1 MRLKAFAI
9 LILSYAFLFI
19 SPAKAT
25 DEASSINVVFLSPD
39 TSRFWQSVGG
49 FMEAVAE
56 DLEMDLTI
64 HTDQSKNR
72 YSYRELLETVLSRPD
87 RPDYIILMCKEKVTH
102 EMLTMIGEAGVKAF
116 TFNTAVPDEAIRL
129 TGQPREK
136 LDHWIG
142 HVSPDNFTAGYT
154 LTTELYQRHWQRHG
168 SAPLALIG
176 LSGTR
181 DSSAA
186 IDRNQGLNT
195 ALSEYSPLVNQVVF
209 ANWDSQEAAEKVE
222 RLIERYPQL
231 DLIWSASDGMA
242 MGAIAALESKG
253 LVPGSDALV
262 GGIDWESRALDE
274 IAEGRLELSLGR
286 HFMGGGLALL
296 LIRDYH
302 SGYDFADQGKV
313 SMNYRF
319 AVADQSN
326 LAAVRQV
333 MNPLNWELAD
343 FRPFSRYYN
352 ERIRS
357 EPVTASGLL
366 DQFMGA
372 LSPGFR

>member
-1 MRLKAFAI
+1 VRLKAFAI
-9 LILSYAFLFI
+9 LILSHAFLFT
-19 SPAKAT
+19 SPARAT
-25 DEASSINVVFLSPD
+25 DGPSSIDVVFLSPD
-39 TSRFWQSVGG
+39 TSRFWQLVGG
-49 FMEAVAE
+49 FMQAVAD
-56 DLEMDLTI
+56 DLEIDLTI
-64 HTDQSKNR
+64 YTDQRKNR
-72 YSYRELLETVLSRPD
+72 YSYRDLLETVLSRPD

-102 EMLTMIGEAGVKAF
+102 EMLTMIGEAGVRAF

-129 TGQPREK
+129 TGQPREQ
-136 LDHWIG
+136 LDYWIG

-154 LTTELYQRHWQRHG
+154 LTNELYQRHWQRHG
-168 SAPLALIG
+168 SAPQALVG

-186 IDRNQGLNT
+186 VDRNQGLYT
-195 ALSEYSPLVNQVVF
+195 ALSEYSPLVSQVVF
-209 ANWDSQEAAEKVE
+209 ANWESQDAAEKVG
-222 RLIERYPQL
+222 RLIDRYPQL
-231 DLIWSASDGMA
+231 DLVWSASDGMA
-242 MGAIAALESKG
+242 LGAIAALENKG
-253 LVPGSDALV
+253 LVPGQDALV
-262 GGIDWESRALDE
+262 GGIDWEPRALDE

-296 LIRDYH
+296 LIRDFH
-302 SGYDFADQGKV
+302 SGYDFADQGNV

-319 AVADQSN
+319 TVADQSN
-326 LAAVRQV
+326 LSAVRQV
-333 MNPLNWELAD
+333 MDPLNWELAD
-343 FRPFSRYYN
+343 FRRFSRYYN